1 MEFVCVF
8 SCPLHQFISILFA
21 NSTPHRP
28 ERWEAPPP
36 GASAIPGVWGHML
49 TFLGGPR
56 SCIGFRFSLV
66 ESVHKP
72 SQFYVLNL
80 IQFSRMKAL
89 IFTLVQ
95 GLEFELAVPIA
106 EMGKKG
112 NEIVQ
117 RPIVVTDRAAGNQ
130 LPLLVKP
137 VVR

>member
-1 MEFVCVF
+1 
-8 SCPLHQFISILFA
+8 
-21 NSTPHRP
+21 
-28 ERWEAPPP
+28 
-36 GASAIPGVWGHML
+36 
-49 TFLGGPR
+49 
-56 SCIGFRFSLV
+56 
-66 ESVHKP
+66 
-72 SQFYVLNL
+72 
-80 IQFSRMKAL
+80 MKAL

-112 NEIVQ
+112 NDIVQ